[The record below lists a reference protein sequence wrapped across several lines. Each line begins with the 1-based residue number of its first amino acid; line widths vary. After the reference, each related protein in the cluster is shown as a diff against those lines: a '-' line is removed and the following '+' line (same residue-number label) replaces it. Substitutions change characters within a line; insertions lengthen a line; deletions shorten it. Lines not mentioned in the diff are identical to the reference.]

1 MHNEANYKQDEKVA
15 FGMRENNSEWSKW
28 QRITKIYKQHMQL
41 NTRKINDSIKKLTK
55 ELGDHFTIHTRVE
68 SLCHLPRSN
77 IVLEVT
83 YALIIMWVSE
93 FASDQFS
100 SVTQSRPTPCNPMD
114 CRTPGFPVHHKLPE
128 LAQTHVHWFRDAIQ
142 PSHSLLSPSPPA
154 FNLSQHEGLFQWV
167 SSSHQVTKVLEL
179 QL

>member
-1 MHNEANYKQDEKVA
+1 M
-15 FGMRENNSEWSKW
+15 GENNSEWSNW
-28 QRITKIYKQHMQL
+28 QRISKIYKQHMQL
-41 NTRKINDSIKKLTK
+41 NIRKINDPIKKLAK
-55 ELGDHFTIHTRVE
+55 ELGDHFTLHTMVE

-83 YALIIMWVSE
+83 YALIIMWISE
-93 FASDQFS
+93 FVSDQFS
-100 SVTQSRPTPCNPMD
+100 SVTQSYPTPCNPMK

-128 LAQTHVHWFRDAIQ
+128 LAQTHVHWFSDSIE
-142 PSHSLLSPSPPA
+142 PSHCLPSPSPPA

-167 SSSHQVTKVLEL
+167 SSSHQVAKVLEL